1 MKHNNLHTWVIDA
14 IDSGLDD
21 ETKIRVY
28 TYTDLDDKSITKGTI
43 NDLYKECRIDDDLAE
58 ATIHNWYAWAK
69 DDIVINLD
77 ENPYEGIEEIED

>member
-28 TYTDLDDKSITKGTI
+28 TYLDDDKPITKGTI
-43 NDLYKECRIDDDLAE
+43 NDLYKECRIDGDLAD
-58 ATIHNWYAWAK
+58 ATIYNWYAWAK
-69 DDIVINLD
+69 DDIVIILE
-77 ENPYEGIEEIED
+77 ENPYEEI